1 MLEIKNTNWNYPT
14 PIWFGLNRT
23 TEIKL
28 ALKELNISKPLIVT
42 DPQFSENKN
51 FKKILEHL
59 SKDSIQ
65 FSIFTDIKGNPTG
78 KNVSDGVLKFN
89 TDANDGVIAIGGGS
103 ALDAGKAIAFMSKQ
117 KEDLWFFEDVGDNWT
132 KAIVEDMPK
141 VIAIPTT
148 AGTGSE
154 TGRASLIVDEDT
166 YTKKII
172 FHPSILPDLV
182 ILDPELTTSLPAHLT
197 AATGMDALAHCLEAY
212 CSHVHH
218 PMAHGIAIEGI
229 KNIKDNLVTAFNDP
243 KDISARSAMLVSS
256 PMGSTAFQKGLGAI
270 HSLSHPVNA
279 LYDLHHGLTNAI
291 FMPYVLKFNQAEIE
305 ARIILLSNYLELSD
319 RSFNGFL
326 NWILDL
332 RKELSIPHTLKEL
345 KIEFDFDT
353 LAEMALVDPST
364 PTNPTN
370 MTVNDMKKLYI
381 DSYEG
386 NLN

>member
-1 MLEIKNTNWNYPT
+1 MLEINNTNWNYPT

-23 TEIKL
+23 AEIKL
-28 ALKELNISKPLIVT
+28 ALKELSISRPLIVT
-42 DPQFSENKN
+42 DPQFSENEN
-51 FKKILEHL
+51 FKKMIEHL

-89 TDANDGVIAIGGGS
+89 ADANDGVIAIGGGS

-117 KEDLWFFEDVGDNWT
+117 KENLWFFEDVGDNWT
-132 KAIVEDMPK
+132 KAIIKDMPK

-182 ILDPELTTSLPAHLT
+182 ILDPELTISLPAHLT

-212 CSHVHH
+212 CSEVYH
-218 PMAHGIAIEGI
+218 PMAHGIAVEGVRII
-229 KNIKDNLVTAFNDP
+229 KNNLVDAFKDP
-243 KDISARSAMLVSS
+243 ENLFARSQMLVSS

-270 HSLSHPVNA
+270 HSLSHPINA
-279 LYDLHHGLTNAI
+279 IHDLHHGLTNAI
-291 FMPYVLKFNQAEIE
+291 FMPYVIKFNQSVIE
-305 ARIILLSNYLELSD
+305 EKMERLSKYIELKNQ
-319 RSFNGFL
+319 SFDGFL
-326 NWILDL
+326 EWILDL
-332 RKELSIPHTLKEL
+332 RKQLLIPHTLKEL
-345 KIEFDFDT
+345 NVKFDFDK
-353 LAEMALVDPST
+353 LSKMALVDPST
-364 PTNPTN
+364 PTNPI
-370 MTVNDMKKLYI
+370 VLSQEDMKVLYLN
-381 DSYEG
+381 SYEG
-386 NLN
+386 NL

>member
-1 MLEIKNTNWNYPT
+1 MSEINNANWNYPT

-23 TEIKL
+23 SEIML
-28 ALKELNISKPLIVT
+28 ALDELGINKPLVVT
-42 DPQFSENKN
+42 DPQFAENDS
-51 FKKILEHL
+51 FKKIIKKL
-59 SKDSIQ
+59 SDSSIH

-89 TDANDGVIAIGGGS
+89 ADSSDGVIAIGGGS

-117 KEDLWFFEDVGDNWT
+117 KENLWFFEDIGDNWT
-132 KAIVEDMPK
+132 KAITENMPK

-182 ILDPELTTSLPAHLT
+182 ILDPEITISLPAHLT

-212 CSHVHH
+212 CSKVYH
-218 PMAHGIAIEGI
+218 PMAHGIAVEGI
-229 KNIKDNLVTAFNDP
+229 KSIKDNLVTAYKDP
-243 KDISARSAMLVSS
+243 RNLKARSEMLVSS

-279 LYDLHHGLTNAI
+279 VHDLHHGLTNAI
-291 FMPYVLKFNQAEIE
+291 FMPYVIKFNQPEIE
-305 ARIILLSNYLELSD
+305 SRIILLSNYLELED
-319 RSFNGFL
+319 RSFSGFL
-326 NWILDL
+326 SWIVDL
-332 RKELSIPHTLKEL
+332 RRQLSIPHTLKEL
-345 KIEFDFDT
+345 NIKFDFDS
-353 LAEMALVDPST
+353 LAEMALIDPST
-364 PTNPTN
+364 STNPIK
-370 MTVNDMKKLYI
+370 MTLNDMKKLYI

>member
-1 MLEIKNTNWNYPT
+1 MPEINNTNWNYPT
-14 PIWFGLNRT
+14 PIWFGLNRSA
-23 TEIKL
+23 EIKL
-28 ALKELNISKPLIVT
+28 ALKELSISKPLIVT
-42 DPQFSENKN
+42 DPQFSENEN
-51 FKKILEHL
+51 FKKIIEYL

-117 KEDLWFFEDVGDNWT
+117 KENLWFFEDVGDNWT
-132 KAIVEDMPK
+132 KAIIKDMPK

-182 ILDPELTTSLPAHLT
+182 ILDPELTISLPAHLT

-212 CSHVHH
+212 CSEVYH
-218 PMAHGIAIEGI
+218 PMAHGIAVEGVRII
-229 KNIKDNLVTAFNDP
+229 KNNLVDAFKEPENLF
-243 KDISARSAMLVSS
+243 ARSQMLVSS

-270 HSLSHPVNA
+270 HSLSHPINA
-279 LYDLHHGLTNAI
+279 IHDLHHGLTNAI
-291 FMPYVLKFNQAEIE
+291 FMPYVIKFNQSAIE
-305 ARIILLSNYLELSD
+305 EKMVRLSKYIELKNQ
-319 RSFNGFL
+319 SFDGFL
-326 NWILDL
+326 EWILDL
-332 RKELSIPHTLKEL
+332 RKQLLIPHTLKEL
-345 KIEFDFDT
+345 NVKFDFDK
-353 LAEMALVDPST
+353 LSKMALVDPST
-364 PTNPTN
+364 PTNPI
-370 MTVNDMKKLYI
+370 VLSEEDMKTLYLN
-381 DSYEG
+381 SYEG
-386 NLN
+386 NL

>member
-1 MLEIKNTNWNYPT
+1 MSEINNTNWNYPT

-23 TEIKL
+23 AEIKL
-28 ALKELNISKPLIVT
+28 ALKELSISKPLIVT

-51 FKKILEHL
+51 FKKIIEYL

-89 TDANDGVIAIGGGS
+89 ADANDGVIAIGGGS

-117 KEDLWFFEDVGDNWT
+117 KENLWFFEDVGDNWT
-132 KAIVEDMPK
+132 KAIIKDMPK

-182 ILDPELTTSLPAHLT
+182 ILDPELTISLPAHLT

-212 CSHVHH
+212 CSEVYH
-218 PMAHGIAIEGI
+218 PMAHGIAIEGVRII
-229 KNIKDNLVTAFNDP
+229 KNNLVDAFKDP
-243 KDISARSAMLVSS
+243 ENLIARSQMLVSS

-270 HSLSHPVNA
+270 HSLSHPINA
-279 LYDLHHGLTNAI
+279 IHDLHHGLTNAI
-291 FMPYVLKFNQAEIE
+291 FMPYVIKFNQSVIE
-305 ARIILLSNYLELSD
+305 EKMERLSKYIELKNQ
-319 RSFNGFL
+319 SFDGFL
-326 NWILDL
+326 EWILDL
-332 RKELSIPHTLKEL
+332 RKQLLIPHTLKEL
-345 KIEFDFDT
+345 NVKFDFDK
-353 LAEMALVDPST
+353 LSKMALVDPST
-364 PTNPTN
+364 PTNPI
-370 MTVNDMKKLYI
+370 VLSQEDMKVLYLN
-381 DSYEG
+381 SYEG
-386 NLN
+386 NL

>member
-1 MLEIKNTNWNYPT
+1 MSEINNTNWNYPT

-28 ALKELNISKPLIVT
+28 ALKELSISKPLIVT

-51 FKKILEHL
+51 FKKIIEYL

-117 KEDLWFFEDVGDNWT
+117 KENLWFFEDVGDNWT
-132 KAIVEDMPK
+132 KAIIKDMPK

-182 ILDPELTTSLPAHLT
+182 ILDPELTISLPAHLT

-212 CSHVHH
+212 CSEVYH
-218 PMAHGIAIEGI
+218 PMAHGIAVEGVRII
-229 KNIKDNLVTAFNDP
+229 KNNLVDAFKDP
-243 KDISARSAMLVSS
+243 ENLFARSQMLVSS

-270 HSLSHPVNA
+270 HSLSHPINA
-279 LYDLHHGLTNAI
+279 IHDLHHGLTNAI
-291 FMPYVLKFNQAEIE
+291 FMPYVIKFNQSAIE
-305 ARIILLSNYLELSD
+305 EKMVRLSKYIELKNQ
-319 RSFNGFL
+319 SFDGFL
-326 NWILDL
+326 EWILDL
-332 RKELSIPHTLKEL
+332 RKQLLIPHTLKEL
-345 KIEFDFDT
+345 NVKFDFDK
-353 LAEMALVDPST
+353 LSKMALVDPST
-364 PTNPTN
+364 PTNPI
-370 MTVNDMKKLYI
+370 VLSQKDMKLLYLN
-381 DSYEG
+381 SYEG
-386 NLN
+386 NL

>member
-1 MLEIKNTNWNYPT
+1 MLEINNTNWNYPT

-23 TEIKL
+23 AEIKL
-28 ALKELNISKPLIVT
+28 ALKELSISRPLIVT
-42 DPQFSENKN
+42 DPQFSENEN
-51 FKKILEHL
+51 FKKMIEHL

-89 TDANDGVIAIGGGS
+89 ADANDGVIAIGGGS

-117 KEDLWFFEDVGDNWT
+117 KENLWFFEDVGDNWT
-132 KAIVEDMPK
+132 KAIIKDMPK

-182 ILDPELTTSLPAHLT
+182 ILDPELTISLPAHLT

-212 CSHVHH
+212 CSEVYH
-218 PMAHGIAIEGI
+218 PMAHGIAIEGVRII
-229 KNIKDNLVTAFNDP
+229 KNNLVDAFKDP
-243 KDISARSAMLVSS
+243 ENLFARSQMLVSS

-270 HSLSHPVNA
+270 HSLSHPINA
-279 LYDLHHGLTNAI
+279 IHDLHHGLTNAI
-291 FMPYVLKFNQAEIE
+291 FMPYVIKFNQSVIE
-305 ARIILLSNYLELSD
+305 EKMERLSKYIELKNQ
-319 RSFNGFL
+319 SFDGFL
-326 NWILDL
+326 EWILDL
-332 RKELSIPHTLKEL
+332 RKQLSIPHTLKEL
-345 KIEFDFDT
+345 NVKFDFDK
-353 LAEMALVDPST
+353 LSKMALVDPST
-364 PTNPTN
+364 PTNPI
-370 MTVNDMKKLYI
+370 VLSQEDMKVLYLN
-381 DSYEG
+381 SYEG
-386 NLN
+386 NL

>member
-1 MLEIKNTNWNYPT
+1 MSEIKNTNWNYPT

-51 FKKILEHL
+51 FKKIVEHL

-65 FSIFTDIKGNPTG
+65 FSIFTEIKGNPTG

-89 TDANDGVIAIGGGS
+89 TDVNDGVIAIGGGS

-117 KEDLWFFEDVGDNWT
+117 KENLWFFEDVGDNWT
-132 KAIVEDMPK
+132 KAIVKDMPK

-154 TGRASLIVDEDT
+154 TGRASLIIDEDT

-212 CSHVHH
+212 CSHVYH

-243 KDISARSAMLVSS
+243 KNINARSAMLVSS

-279 LYDLHHGLTNAI
+279 VHDLHHGLTNAI

-305 ARIILLSNYLELSD
+305 SRIILLSNYLELND

-332 RKELSIPHTLKEL
+332 RKDLSIPHTLKEL
-345 KIEFDFDT
+345 KIEFDFDS

>member
-1 MLEIKNTNWNYPT
+1 MSEINNTNWNYPT

-23 TEIKL
+23 AEIKL
-28 ALKELNISKPLIVT
+28 ALKELSISKPLIVT
-42 DPQFSENKN
+42 DPQFSENEN
-51 FKKILEHL
+51 FKKMIEHL

-89 TDANDGVIAIGGGS
+89 ADANDGVIAIGGGS

-117 KEDLWFFEDVGDNWT
+117 KENLWFFEDVGDNWT
-132 KAIVEDMPK
+132 KAIIKDMPK

-182 ILDPELTTSLPAHLT
+182 ILDPELTISLPAHLT

-212 CSHVHH
+212 CSEVYH
-218 PMAHGIAIEGI
+218 PMAHGIAIEGVRII
-229 KNIKDNLVTAFNDP
+229 KNNLVDAFKDP
-243 KDISARSAMLVSS
+243 ENLFARSQMLVSS

-270 HSLSHPVNA
+270 HSLSHPINA
-279 LYDLHHGLTNAI
+279 IHDLHHGLTNAI
-291 FMPYVLKFNQAEIE
+291 FMPYVIKFNQSVIE
-305 ARIILLSNYLELSD
+305 EKMERLSKYIELKNQ
-319 RSFNGFL
+319 SFDGFL
-326 NWILDL
+326 EWILDL
-332 RKELSIPHTLKEL
+332 RKQLLIPHTLKEL
-345 KIEFDFDT
+345 NVKFDFDK
-353 LAEMALVDPST
+353 LSKMALVDPST
-364 PTNPTN
+364 PTNPI
-370 MTVNDMKKLYI
+370 VLSQEDMKVLYLN
-381 DSYEG
+381 SYEG
-386 NLN
+386 NL

>member
-1 MLEIKNTNWNYPT
+1 MSEINNTNWNYPT

-23 TEIKL
+23 AEIKL
-28 ALKELNISKPLIVT
+28 ALKELSISRPLIVT
-42 DPQFSENKN
+42 DPQFSENEN
-51 FKKILEHL
+51 FKKMIEHL

-89 TDANDGVIAIGGGS
+89 ADANDGVIAIGGGS

-117 KEDLWFFEDVGDNWT
+117 KENLWFFEDVGDNWT
-132 KAIVEDMPK
+132 KAIIKDMPK

-182 ILDPELTTSLPAHLT
+182 ILDPELTISLPAHLT

-212 CSHVHH
+212 CSEVYH
-218 PMAHGIAIEGI
+218 PMAHGIAVEGVRII
-229 KNIKDNLVTAFNDP
+229 KNNLVDAFKDP
-243 KDISARSAMLVSS
+243 ENLFARSQMLVSS

-270 HSLSHPVNA
+270 HSLSHPINA
-279 LYDLHHGLTNAI
+279 IHDLHHGLTNAI
-291 FMPYVLKFNQAEIE
+291 FMPYVIKFNQSVIE
-305 ARIILLSNYLELSD
+305 EKMERLSKYIELKNQ
-319 RSFNGFL
+319 SFDGFL
-326 NWILDL
+326 EWILDL
-332 RKELSIPHTLKEL
+332 RKQLSIPHTLKEL
-345 KIEFDFDT
+345 NVKFDFDK
-353 LAEMALVDPST
+353 LSKMALVDPST
-364 PTNPTN
+364 PTNPI
-370 MTVNDMKKLYI
+370 VLSQEDMKVLYLN
-381 DSYEG
+381 SYEG
-386 NLN
+386 NL

>member
-1 MLEIKNTNWNYPT
+1 MSEINNTNWNYPT

-23 TEIKL
+23 AEIKL
-28 ALKELNISKPLIVT
+28 ALTELSISRPLIVT
-42 DPQFSENKN
+42 DPQFSENEN
-51 FKKILEHL
+51 FKKMIEHL

-89 TDANDGVIAIGGGS
+89 ADANDGVIAIGGGS

-117 KEDLWFFEDVGDNWT
+117 KENLWFFEDVGDNWT
-132 KAIVEDMPK
+132 KAIIKDMPK

-182 ILDPELTTSLPAHLT
+182 ILDPELTISLPAHLT

-212 CSHVHH
+212 CSEAYH
-218 PMAHGIAIEGI
+218 PMAHGIAVEGVRII
-229 KNIKDNLVTAFNDP
+229 KNNLVDAFKDP
-243 KDISARSAMLVSS
+243 ENLFARSQMLVSS

-270 HSLSHPVNA
+270 HSLSHPINA
-279 LYDLHHGLTNAI
+279 IHDLHHGLTNAI
-291 FMPYVLKFNQAEIE
+291 FMPYVIKFNQSVIE
-305 ARIILLSNYLELSD
+305 EKMERLSKYIELKNQ
-319 RSFNGFL
+319 SFDGFL
-326 NWILDL
+326 EWILDL
-332 RKELSIPHTLKEL
+332 RKQLLIPHTLKEL
-345 KIEFDFDT
+345 NVKFDFDK
-353 LAEMALVDPST
+353 LSKMALVDPST
-364 PTNPTN
+364 PTNPI
-370 MTVNDMKKLYI
+370 VLSQEDMKLLYLN
-381 DSYEG
+381 SYEG
-386 NLN
+386 NL